1 MESLSQ
7 RARLRSAWFPALR
20 PETFDIKS
28 HALLPVVNVAC
39 WAALSVGS
47 AVLPTTERLRA
58 ASGSAMLSAEA
69 ASTLIEVFDVLQ
81 RLRLRYQLGQY
92 RAGERPTD
100 VVTLDRLSAIDRSV
114 IAQAVREI
122 AGVQR
127 RMDNVSHYV
136 AVEEWASPGRPETAP
151 DRGPVGA
158 VGEAQLLRR
167 CPVSAGRAASNRMA
181 RR

>member
-1 MESLSQ
+1 
-7 RARLRSAWFPALR
+7 
-20 PETFDIKS
+20 
-28 HALLPVVNVAC
+28 
-39 WAALSVGS
+39 
-47 AVLPTTERLRA
+47 
-58 ASGSAMLSAEA
+58 MLSAEA

-136 AVEEWASPGRPETAP
+136 AVEEWASPGRPENRPRPRTGRGGG
-151 DRGPVGA
+151 RGPVAQTVPG
-158 VGEAQLLRR
+158 VGGSGSE
-167 CPVSAGRAASNRMA
+167 
-181 RR
+181 